1 MDCPELARGKYEVL
15 ATDESAV
22 PSHRCDDGGTVVAVH
37 NFGAQAVEFRLPV
50 KDAEVPSDLIEDGT
64 TKVAKDGTAKV
75 SLEPHGFRWFRV
87 VA

>member
-1 MDCPELARGKYEVL
+1 
-15 ATDESAV
+15 
-22 PSHRCDDGGTVVAVH
+22 
-37 NFGAQAVEFRLPV
+37 LPV

-75 SLEPHGFRWFRV
+75 SLEPHGFRRFRV